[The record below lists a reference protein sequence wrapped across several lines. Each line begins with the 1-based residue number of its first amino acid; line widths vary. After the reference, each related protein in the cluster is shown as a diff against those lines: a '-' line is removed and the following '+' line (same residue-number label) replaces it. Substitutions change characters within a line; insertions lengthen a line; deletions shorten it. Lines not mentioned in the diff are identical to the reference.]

1 MLAKPEYSSPPN
13 EVCCWPGRRSG
24 AAGRGAVA
32 ELLAGSNAAECHRED
47 VAGLG
52 AAAKLQTSLGAAAE
66 SHREDIAGRGAAAEL
81 LTGRYA
87 VAKMLLAGGA
97 VAKLL
102 AGAPWRRGR
111 QGTPQWQR
119 GCWRGALRQSRR
131 RRRGIPVARERH
143 SRLARECRGRLAG
156 NATAD
161 WHRNAR
167 NAKEPAPTDGTGPSQ
182 TFGCI
187 QAEQSLVEDFV
198 SLFLLGMRIYI

>member
-1 MLAKPEYSSPPN
+1 MRF
-13 EVCCWPGRRSG
+13 V
-24 AAGRGAVA
+24 AGRGAVA

-52 AAAKLQTSLGAAAE
+52 AAA
-66 SHREDIAGRGAAAEL
+66 EL

-87 VAKMLLAGGA
+87 VAKRR
-97 VAKLL
+97 
-102 AGAPWRRGR
+102 AGAPQWRRGR

-131 RRRGIPVARERH
+131 RRRGIPVARERQWQ
-143 SRLARECRGRLAG
+143 G

-161 WHRNAR
+161 WHENAL

-187 QAEQSLVEDFV
+187 QAEQSLVEDFAC
-198 SLFLLGMRIYI
+198 LFLLGMRIYI